1 MTKHKLQTTA
11 SCLGKK
17 NKCTMYLLKAQFAVA
32 QALDQWQLNIPVQ
45 EGNPLVPEGLA
56 SNSFDQEHLQQLLPQ
71 KTSFEQQRFNLAE
84 SARGF
89 WYFYISQKIIIAKKM
104 G

>member
-17 NKCTMYLLKAQFAVA
+17 NKRTMYLLKAQFAVA

-45 EGNPLVPEGLA
+45 EDNPLVPEGLA

-71 KTSFEQQRFNLAE
+71 RTSFEQQRFNLAE

-89 WYFYISQKIIIAKKM
+89 CAFISHKKLS
-104 G
+104 